1 MKAAT
6 PYSGPKFLLAI
17 ALAAFA
23 ALIAFGAAGANAQS
37 DATAVFVGTVTI
49 DGEAA
54 PAGTAITVV
63 MGNTACATGTTGRG
77 LNNSVIS
84 NNRYALQV
92 FAGDCDGNLTFLV
105 GGMAVARATFN
116 NSGLNILN
124 LTVTGSVPTATP
136 TPRAA
141 PSLTTREVNVEVRVW
156 QRISDARALYISA
169 RPEGGSWR
177 TLGTIPIEMDGLSG
191 SRAYRYGDITVT
203 VPRSGAP
210 AAVVEVRVWQ
220 RVRAELSLY
229 ISARPRGGSW
239 GTLGTIPLD
248 MSGRSGAFRYGD
260 ITVRVP
266 VPRAAAPAPTPTPT
280 PSGGGDET
288 CDFADS
294 AQKVVASTVLVTT
307 ADGTG
312 SAFYIGN
319 GEFVTAGHV
328 IDGVSTAT
336 LTNARLNVTARVV
349 GYYPGVEGDVGIL
362 RASGVR
368 LTPLEWA
375 GRLGIG
381 ETVTFAGYPLGIG
394 TSATITRGIVSRLF
408 TAGGVSW
415 IQTDAAVNPGNSGGP
430 LFDECGRV
438 AGVASWRISESQSG
452 RDADG
457 LGFAVAEPSLNRL
470 LTNIRAGSAA
480 GRTVQ
485 TAPTR
490 EQLDALHDAV
500 VERWNENIAALGV
513 LGDQWGAISEHAN
526 RPSDRLATI
535 ARSQRNLSQT
545 TVDRLASLRA
555 NPATR
560 NTTAH
565 RYLETS
571 IAYWNARVAVHEAR
585 ENYALDIGTWGQVL
599 SERVKDDDA
608 FVAYRRA
615 KCEFWQVLYSNWQ
628 DECDEVSDAEQAA
641 ANSRAEAE
649 ERAVWERRDAFDDL
663 LSERWNEANDRINTL
678 YDRWRAISDS
688 ERIPS
693 QRLATI
699 ARQQATSSRDV
710 LTFLRG
716 LSGDPALAN
725 TTVTSLWRVTITY
738 WERYLEEFQAW
749 EAYVLGRA
757 QRASVD
763 QANDRRDAAYAAY
776 LRARCDLWRLQEY
789 TNADELCAEAGR

>member
-1 MKAAT
+1 MKRT
-6 PYSGPKFLLAI
+6 PRRSLIAVVLAGVFGLALLA
-17 ALAAFA
+17 
-23 ALIAFGAAGANAQS
+23 GAGAQS
-37 DATAVFVGTVTI
+37 GATA
-49 DGEAA
+49 
-54 PAGTAITVV
+54 
-63 MGNTACATGTTGRG
+63 
-77 LNNSVIS
+77 
-84 NNRYALQV
+84 
-92 FAGDCDGNLTFLV
+92 
-105 GGMAVARATFN
+105 
-116 NSGLNILN
+116 
-124 LTVTGSVPTATP
+124 
-136 TPRAA
+136 
-141 PSLTTREVNVEVRVW
+141 NVEVRVW
-156 QRISDARALYISA
+156 QRVSDANALYISA

-177 TLGTIPIEMDGLSG
+177 TLGTIPIDMDGLSG

-203 VPRSGAP
+203 VPRAGTT

-266 VPRAAAPAPTPTPT
+266 VPRASAPTPTPSPT
-280 PSGGGDET
+280 PSGGGDGAT

-294 AQKVVASTVLVTT
+294 AQKVVASTVLVTL
-307 ADGTG
+307 ADGSSG

-362 RASGVR
+362 RASGIR

-375 GRLGIG
+375 GRMGIG
-381 ETVTFAGYPLGIG
+381 ETVTFAGYPHGFG
-394 TSATITRGIVSRLF
+394 TDAAISRGIVSRLF

-415 IQTDAAVNPGNSGGP
+415 IQTDAAINPGNSGGP

-438 AGVASWRISESQSG
+438 AGVASWRIEESRSG

-485 TAPTR
+485 AAPTS

-513 LGDQWGAISEHAN
+513 LGDQWETIHDQEDP
-526 RPSDRLATI
+526 PSNRLATI

-545 TVDRLASLRA
+545 TVDRLTSLRSD
-555 NPATR
+555 PATQNATSR
-560 NTTAH
+560 
-565 RYLETS
+565 RYLETAV
-571 IAYWNARVAVHEAR
+571 AYWTARVAVHEAR

-599 SERVKDDDA
+599 SERVKDDAA
-608 FVAYRRA
+608 FVAYRKA
-615 KCEFWQVLYSNWQ
+615 KCELWQVLYSNWQ
-628 DECDEVSDAEQAA
+628 DVCDRVSDAEQAA
-641 ANSRAEAE
+641 ADSRAEAE
-649 ERAVWERRDAFDDL
+649 ARAVWEQRHAFIGRVTD
-663 LSERWNEANDRINTL
+663 RWNEANDTINAL
-678 YDRWRAISDS
+678 GDQWNAITDS

-699 ARQQATSSRDV
+699 AQQQVAANRE
-710 LTFLRG
+710 LLAFLRG
-716 LSGDPALAN
+716 LSRDPALAN
-725 TTVTSLWRVTITY
+725 ATVTSSWRAAITY
-738 WERYLEEFQAW
+738 WERYLEEIQAW
-749 EAYVLGRA
+749 EAYALNRV
-757 QRASVD
+757 QRSSVD

>member
-1 MKAAT
+1 MKRT
-6 PYSGPKFLLAI
+6 PRRSLIAVVLAGVFGLALLA
-17 ALAAFA
+17 
-23 ALIAFGAAGANAQS
+23 GAGAQS
-37 DATAVFVGTVTI
+37 GAPATFVGTVTI

-116 NSGLNILN
+116 NSSGLNILN
-124 LTVTGSVPTATP
+124 LTVIGSVPTATP
-136 TPRAA
+136 TPSAA

-156 QRISDARALYISA
+156 QRVSDANALYISA

-177 TLGTIPIEMDGLSG
+177 TLGTIPIDMSGLSG

-203 VPRSGAP
+203 VPRAGTT

-266 VPRAAAPAPTPTPT
+266 VPRAAAPTPTPTPT
-280 PSGGGDET
+280 PSGGGDAT

-294 AQKVVASTVLVTT
+294 AQKVVASTVLVTL
-307 ADGTG
+307 ADGSSG

-362 RASGVR
+362 RASGIR
-368 LTPLEWA
+368 LAPLEWA

-438 AGVASWRISESQSG
+438 AGVASWRIEESRSG
-452 RDADG
+452 RDAEG

-470 LTNIRAGSAA
+470 LTSIRTGSAA

-485 TAPTR
+485 AAPTR

-545 TVDRLASLRA
+545 TVDRLTSLRSD
-555 NPATR
+555 PATQNATSR
-560 NTTAH
+560 
-565 RYLETS
+565 RYLETAV
-571 IAYWNARVAVHEAR
+571 AYWTARVAVHEAR

-599 SERVKDDDA
+599 SERVKDDA
-608 FVAYRRA
+608 TFVAYRKA
-615 KCEFWQVLYSNWQ
+615 KCELWQVLYSNWQ
-628 DECDEVSDAEQAA
+628 DVCDRVSDAEQAA
-641 ANSRAEAE
+641 ADSRAEAE
-649 ERAVWERRDAFDDL
+649 EQAAWERRDAFINNVLDH
-663 LSERWNEANDRINTL
+663 WNEVGDRISVL
-678 YDRWRAISDS
+678 ADQWQALADS
-688 ERIPS
+688 ERLPS
-693 QRLATI
+693 QRLAGI
-699 ARQQATSSRDV
+699 ARQQIAIRRDAV
-710 LTFLRG
+710 TFLRS

-725 TTVTSLWRVTITY
+725 ATVTSWWRAVITY
-738 WERYLEEFQAW
+738 QERLLAQSQTV
-749 EAYVLGRA
+749 EAYVLNRMA
-757 QRASVD
+757 RTDVE
-763 QANDRRDAAYAAY
+763 QANDRRDAA
-776 LRARCDLWRLQEY
+776 RAVYDRAQCDLWRLQEY

>member
-1 MKAAT
+1 MKRT
-6 PYSGPKFLLAI
+6 PRRSFIAVVLAGVFGIALLA
-17 ALAAFA
+17 
-23 ALIAFGAAGANAQS
+23 GAGAQS
-37 DATAVFVGTVTI
+37 GATA
-49 DGEAA
+49 
-54 PAGTAITVV
+54 
-63 MGNTACATGTTGRG
+63 
-77 LNNSVIS
+77 
-84 NNRYALQV
+84 
-92 FAGDCDGNLTFLV
+92 
-105 GGMAVARATFN
+105 
-116 NSGLNILN
+116 
-124 LTVTGSVPTATP
+124 
-136 TPRAA
+136 
-141 PSLTTREVNVEVRVW
+141 NVEVRVW
-156 QRISDARALYISA
+156 QRVSDARALYISA

-177 TLGTIPIEMDGLSG
+177 TLGTIPIAMDGLSG

-203 VPRSGAP
+203 VPRAGTT

-248 MSGRSGAFRYGD
+248 MSGRSSTGTFRYGD

-266 VPRAAAPAPTPTPT
+266 VPRVSAPTPTPSPT
-280 PSGGGDET
+280 PSGGGDAA

-307 ADGTG
+307 SDGTG

-362 RASGVR
+362 RASGIR

-375 GRLGIG
+375 GRMGIG
-381 ETVTFAGYPLGIG
+381 ETVTFAGYPHGFG
-394 TSATITRGIVSRLF
+394 TDAAISRGIVSRLF

-415 IQTDAAVNPGNSGGP
+415 IQTDAAINPGNSGGP

-438 AGVASWRISESQSG
+438 AGVASWRIEESRSG

-485 TAPTR
+485 AAPTR
-490 EQLDALHDAV
+490 EQIDALHDAV

-535 ARSQRNLSQT
+535 ARSRRNLAQT
-545 TVDRLASLRA
+545 TLDRLTSLRA
-555 NPATR
+555 DPATR
-560 NTTAH
+560 NATAQSN
-565 RYLETS
+565 LETA
-571 IAYWNARVAVHEAR
+571 ITYWTANVASFEAQ
-585 ENYALDIGTWGQVL
+585 ESYALDIITWGEVL
-599 SERVKDDDA
+599 RSLVTRADA
-608 FVAYRRA
+608 FAAYRKA
-615 KCEFWQVLYSNWQ
+615 KCELWQVLYSNWQ
-628 DECDEVSDAEQAA
+628 EICDSVSEAEQAA

-649 ERAVWERRDAFDDL
+649 ERAVWEQRDAFDDMMK
-663 LSERWNEANDRINTL
+663 ERRNEAIVRINVL
-678 YDRWRAISDS
+678 GEQWKANSDS

-693 QRLATI
+693 QRLANI
-699 ARQQATSSRDV
+699 ARQWAAASREM

-716 LSGDPALAN
+716 LSGHPALAN
-725 TTVTSLWRVTITY
+725 ATVTSLWGAHITY
-738 WERYLEEFQAW
+738 WERYLEEHEAF
-749 EAYVLGRA
+749 EAYALGRMDGS
-757 QRASVD
+757 SVD
-763 QANDRRDAAYAAY
+763 QASDRRNAARTAY

-789 TNADELCAEAGR
+789 TNADEVCAETGR

>member
-1 MKAAT
+1 MKRT
-6 PYSGPKFLLAI
+6 PRRRLIAVVLAGVFGLALLA
-17 ALAAFA
+17 
-23 ALIAFGAAGANAQS
+23 GAGAQS
-37 DATAVFVGTVTI
+37 GATA
-49 DGEAA
+49 
-54 PAGTAITVV
+54 
-63 MGNTACATGTTGRG
+63 
-77 LNNSVIS
+77 
-84 NNRYALQV
+84 
-92 FAGDCDGNLTFLV
+92 
-105 GGMAVARATFN
+105 
-116 NSGLNILN
+116 
-124 LTVTGSVPTATP
+124 
-136 TPRAA
+136 
-141 PSLTTREVNVEVRVW
+141 NVEVRVW
-156 QRISDARALYISA
+156 QRVSDANALYISA

-177 TLGTIPIEMDGLSG
+177 TLGTIPIDMDGLSG

-203 VPRSGAP
+203 VPRAGTT

-248 MSGRSGAFRYGD
+248 MSGRSSTGTFRYGD

-266 VPRAAAPAPTPTPT
+266 VPRVSAPTPTPSPT
-280 PSGGGDET
+280 LSGGGDDAA

-294 AQKVVASTVLVTT
+294 AQKVVASTVLVTL
-307 ADGTG
+307 ADGGSG
-312 SAFYIGN
+312 SAFYVGN

-362 RASGVR
+362 RASGIR

-375 GRLGIG
+375 GRLGVG
-381 ETVTFAGYPLGIG
+381 ETVTFAGYPHGFG
-394 TSATITRGIVSRLF
+394 TDAAISRGIVSRLF

-415 IQTDAAVNPGNSGGP
+415 IQTDAAINPGNSGGP

-438 AGVASWRISESQSG
+438 AGVASWRIEESRSG

-470 LTNIRAGSAA
+470 LANIRTGSAA

-485 TAPTR
+485 AAPTR
-490 EQLDALHDAV
+490 EQIDALHDAV
-500 VERWNENIAALGV
+500 VERWNENIAALDV
-513 LGDQWGAISEHAN
+513 LGDQWDAISEHAN

-535 ARSQRNLSQT
+535 ARSRRNLAQT
-545 TVDRLASLRA
+545 TLDRLTSLRA
-555 NPATR
+555 DPATR
-560 NTTAH
+560 NVTAN
-565 RYLETS
+565 RYLETAITYWTAR
-571 IAYWNARVAVHEAR
+571 IAVYEAR

-599 SERVKDDDA
+599 QERVKDDDA
-608 FVAYRRA
+608 FAAYRRA
-615 KCEFWQVLYSNWQ
+615 KCEFWQVMYSNWQ
-628 DECDEVSDAEQAA
+628 DVCDRVSDAEQAA
-641 ANSRAEAE
+641 ADSRAEAE
-649 ERAVWERRDAFDDL
+649 ARAFWEQRHAFDDL

-678 YDRWRAISDS
+678 HDRWRVISDS

-725 TTVTSLWRVTITY
+725 ATVTSLWRATITY
-738 WERYLEEFQAW
+738 WERSLDVFQAL

-763 QANDRRDAAYAAY
+763 QASDRRDAARTAY

-789 TNADELCAEAGR
+789 TNTDEVCAEAGR

>member
-1 MKAAT
+1 MKRTLVAVVLA
-6 PYSGPKFLLAI
+6 GVIGLALLA
-17 ALAAFA
+17 
-23 ALIAFGAAGANAQS
+23 GASAQS
-37 DATAVFVGTVTI
+37 GATA
-49 DGEAA
+49 
-54 PAGTAITVV
+54 
-63 MGNTACATGTTGRG
+63 
-77 LNNSVIS
+77 
-84 NNRYALQV
+84 
-92 FAGDCDGNLTFLV
+92 
-105 GGMAVARATFN
+105 
-116 NSGLNILN
+116 
-124 LTVTGSVPTATP
+124 
-136 TPRAA
+136 
-141 PSLTTREVNVEVRVW
+141 NVEVRVW
-156 QRISDARALYISA
+156 QRVADANALYISA
-169 RPEGGSWR
+169 RPAGGSWR

-266 VPRAAAPAPTPTPT
+266 VPRAVAPAPTPTPT
-280 PSGGGDET
+280 PSGGRDET

-307 ADGTG
+307 ADGSG

-368 LTPLEWA
+368 LAPLEWA

-438 AGVASWRISESQSG
+438 AGVASWRIEESQSG

-470 LTNIRAGSAA
+470 LTNIRTGTAA
-480 GRTVQ
+480 GRAVQ
-485 TAPTR
+485 AAPTW
-490 EQLDALHDAV
+490 EQLDALEDAV
-500 VERWNENIAALGV
+500 VDRWNENIAALGV
-513 LGDQWGAISEHAN
+513 LGDQWDAISEHAN

-535 ARSQRNLSQT
+535 ARSRRNLAQT
-545 TVDRLASLRA
+545 TLDRLTSLRA
-555 NPATR
+555 DPATR
-560 NTTAH
+560 NATAN
-565 RYLETS
+565 RYLETA
-571 IAYWNARVAVHEAR
+571 ITYWAARVAVYEAR

-599 SERVKDDDA
+599 QERVKDDDA
-608 FVAYRRA
+608 FAAYRRA
-615 KCEFWQVLYSNWQ
+615 KCEFWQILYSNWQ
-628 DECDEVSDAEQAA
+628 EICDSVSEAEQAA
-641 ANSRAEAE
+641 ADRRAEAE
-649 ERAVWERRDAFDDL
+649 ARAAWEQRHAFVNIVL
-663 LSERWNEANDRINTL
+663 
-678 YDRWRAISDS
+678 DRWDEESDALNALGDQWNAITDS
-688 ERIPS
+688 ESIPS
-693 QRLATI
+693 QRLTAI
-699 ARQQATSSRDV
+699 ARRMVAVSRDT
-710 LTFLRG
+710 LTFLRN
-716 LSGDPALAN
+716 LDTHPALTS
-725 TTVTSLWRVTITY
+725 TTVTSWWRAVITY
-738 WERYLEEFQAW
+738 WERYRDYLEALED
-749 EAYVLGRA
+749 RA
-757 QRASVD
+757 QGRVARSGVE
-763 QANDRRDAAYAAY
+763 QANDRRDVANAAYQ
-776 LRARCDLWRLQEY
+776 RARCDLWRLQEY
-789 TNADELCAEAGR
+789 VQADEVCADAGR